1 MSEIH
6 CAFIGRVGQEPEL
19 KQSAAGKPWC
29 RLSVV
34 VGNDDDIQWVSCVA
48 FGERAT
54 RICSSF
60 HKDDKVYIEGAI
72 SLSEWT
78 GRDGEKRTGLSVTTT
93 RVEAPT
99 IGRERSKRR
108 RDDAASGSDV
118 GGHRARHADAEA
130 VLGREA

>member
-1 MSEIH
+1 MTGID
-6 CAFIGRVGQEPEL
+6 CAFIGRIRQEPEL

-29 RLSVV
+29 RLSVATGHGDEV
-34 VGNDDDIQWVSCVA
+34 QWVSCVA

-60 HKDDKVYIEGAI
+60 HRDDKVYIEGTI
-72 SLSEWT
+72 SISEWT

-99 IGRERSKRR
+99 IGRQRSKRSQ
-108 RDDAASGSDV
+108 DHTSSASDV
-118 GGHRARHADAEA
+118 PNHRARRADAEV
-130 VLGREA
+130 VLGQEA

>member
-1 MSEIH
+1 MTID
-6 CAFIGRVGQEPEL
+6 CAFLGRIGHEPEL

-29 RLSVV
+29 RLSVA
-34 VGNDDDIQWVSCVA
+34 VGNGDDVQWLSCVA

-78 GRDGEKRTGLSVTTT
+78 SRDGEKRTGLSVTTS
-93 RVEAPT
+93 RVEAPA
-99 IGRERSKRR
+99 IGRMRSKRGGE
-108 RDDAASGSDV
+108 DAASASNAN
-118 GGHRARHADAEA
+118 HRARHADAEV
-130 VLGREA
+130 VLGQEH

>member
-1 MSEIH
+1 MTID
-6 CAFIGRVGQEPEL
+6 CAFLARIGQEPEL
-19 KQSAAGKPWC
+19 KQSAAGKAWV
-29 RLSVV
+29 RLSVA
-34 VGNDDDIQWVSCVA
+34 VGHGDDVQWVSCVA

-60 HKDDKVYIEGAI
+60 HKDDKVYVEGAL

-99 IGRERSKRR
+99 IGRERSKRG
-108 RDDAASGSDV
+108 RDDTASAV
-118 GGHRARHADAEA
+118 GNQRARNADAEA
-130 VLGREA
+130 VLGTEA

>member
-1 MSEIH
+1 MTID
-6 CAFIGRVGQEPEL
+6 CAFLGRIGQEPEL

-29 RLSVV
+29 RLSVA
-34 VGNDDDIQWVSCVA
+34 VGNGDDVQWVSCVA

-54 RICSSF
+54 RVAGTF

-93 RVEAPT
+93 RVEAPA
-99 IGRERSKRR
+99 IGRLRSKRG
-108 RDDAASGSDV
+108 RDDTASDLSSQ
-118 GGHRARHADAEA
+118 RLRHADVEA
-130 VLGREA
+130 VLGQEG